1 MNEKKNTKHRK
12 ISSDRQRRWE
22 SMENHSA
29 KYLLTD
35 LPVNTLRFFWSQME
49 YTHLNATQSSQSA
62 SYCLYVRRTNEPNEL
77 SEWACLN
84 KIYKHFVIGNYRRNR
99 STDRVTYFC
108 YFVRFRT
115 FYSVSFFFFFCH
127 CCCCCICVL
136 QVVPNFVFVRA
147 VNSKLPRSHVSAYYA
162 CASANMH
169 SVFVW
174 SDIICHFI
182 AWSSRSGNYHHRTA
196 AELNLNGSWKRK
208 PLALFT

>member
-108 YFVRFRT
+108 YFIRFRT
-115 FYSVSFFFFFCH
+115 FYSVSFFFFF
-127 CCCCCICVL
+127 L
-136 QVVPNFVFVRA
+136 
-147 VNSKLPRSHVSAYYA
+147 SLLLLLYL
-162 CASANMH
+162 CASSSAKLCVC
-169 SVFVW
+169 SRRKLEVAP
-174 SDIICHFI
+174 I
-182 AWSSRSGNYHHRTA
+182 ACECILCMCFCQYA
-196 AELNLNGSWKRK
+196 
-208 PLALFT
+208 